1 MISNIHIIGIFKGE
15 KMRIGQKK
23 KQHMAE
29 NFLIPTKDPK
39 PQIQE
44 VLSSQGMIKT
54 KKTSIL

>member
-1 MISNIHIIGIFKGE
+1 
-15 KMRIGQKK
+15 
-23 KQHMAE
+23 MAE

-54 KKTSIL
+54 KKTSILYLMKNKTRKSQKHPRSRSGGGGYR

>member
-1 MISNIHIIGIFKGE
+1 
-15 KMRIGQKK
+15 
-23 KQHMAE
+23 MAE

-54 KKTSIL
+54 KKTSILYLMKNKTRKSQKHPGSRSGGGGYR